1 MSITNYI
8 IEFECLHNKIKNF
21 NMALSDGV
29 LVFTFLNNASISEQH
44 KQLVHANLTQ
54 LKYEKMK
61 DQTLKSF

>member
-8 IEFECLHNKIKNF
+8 NEFECLHNKIKNF

-29 LVFTFLNNASISEQH
+29 LVFKFLNNANISELH

-54 LKYEKMK
+54 LKYQKMK
-61 DQTLKSF
+61 DQT

>member
-29 LVFTFLNNASISEQH
+29 LVFKFLNNANISEQH

-54 LKYEKMK
+54 LKYKKMR
-61 DQTLKSF
+61 DQT